1 MLYRSLR
8 VLSRIVYKLLFRFEA
23 IGVDNVPLEGP
34 VILCSNHLSVM
45 DPPTLGTPLPRE
57 IRFMAK
63 EELFKI
69 PLFGSFITK
78 LGAFPV
84 KRGGISK
91 QSLRT
96 ALNILKDGQVLGIF
110 PEGTRKNPGI
120 GKRGAATFAL
130 RSQAVVIPVAIIG
143 NYRLFRKMKVVYGE
157 PIDLSDL
164 ANDDSPDRMHKATE
178 RIMERIHTLINEHRV

>member
-178 RIMERIHTLINEHRV
+178 RIMGRIHTLINEHRV